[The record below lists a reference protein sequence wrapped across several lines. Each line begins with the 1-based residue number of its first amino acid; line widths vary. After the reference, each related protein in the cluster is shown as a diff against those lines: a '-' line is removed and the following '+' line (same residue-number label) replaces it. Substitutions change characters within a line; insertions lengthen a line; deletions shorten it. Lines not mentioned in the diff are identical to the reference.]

1 MMARSSVANLILFF
15 SSGKKR
21 GGRVLHV
28 WWAFWV
34 DRRVLNLELDLNVVF
49 MQRGNHMSTASSWIR
64 LRKPPNVV
72 NTWLRLAGRFM
83 RTWSL
88 LDLHSNKVHS
98 TVQHFANELNFFSKQ
113 LTSSTLNRFR
123 MLLSVLKTN
132 SSLWKRFS
140 MFCRENWLNFLNN
153 GQWKLKNDVTKIQF
167 QWKLFWLFIGRG
179 DDIFSGGVPN

>member
-49 MQRGNHMSTASSWIR
+49 MQRGNHMSTASSWIG

-72 NTWLRLAGRFM
+72 KTWLRLAGRFM

-132 SSLWKRFS
+132 WVLREKDSACFAGKIDWTFWTTGSESWKMMWQKFS
-140 MFCRENWLNFLNN
+140 FNENSFGYL
-153 GQWKLKNDVTKIQF
+153 
-167 QWKLFWLFIGRG
+167 
-179 DDIFSGGVPN
+179 